1 MKPAIGI
8 MGGTFD
14 PVHYGHLRPA
24 IDVAQML
31 GLDHV
36 RLIPSAQPPHRDAPQ
51 ANSKQRFT
59 LLELAVKAAPELDVD
74 PRELSREGPSYT
86 IDTLQSLRADF
97 PEHPLYLL
105 LGTDAFLGL
114 SQWYK
119 WEELLNY
126 ANIAVMQRPEEELVI
141 PEAMQ
146 SWFDSHH
153 TDSVEP
159 TLNGKVL
166 TLPVTQLAISA
177 TQIRA
182 LFEQGQSPQYLLP
195 DSVIQLIEM
204 LGLYGAKSNG

>member
-8 MGGTFD
+8 LGGTFD

-24 IDVAQML
+24 IDVAQTL

-36 RLIPSAQPPHRDAPQ
+36 RLIPSAQPPHRDAPL
-51 ANSKQRFT
+51 ANAKQRAT
-59 LLELAVKAAPELDVD
+59 LLELAVKAAPELEVD
-74 PRELSREGPSYT
+74 TRELSREGPSYT
-86 IDTLQSLRADF
+86 IDTLRSLRDDF

-114 SQWYK
+114 SKWYQW
-119 WEELLNY
+119 EDLLNY
-126 ANIAVMQRPEEELVI
+126 ANIAVMQRPEEALSV
-141 PEAMQ
+141 PATMQ
-146 SWFDSHH
+146 GWFDTHY
-153 TDSVEP
+153 TDSIEP
-159 TLNGKVL
+159 SLNGKIL
-166 TLPVTQLAISA
+166 ALPVTQLAISA

-204 LGLYGAKSNG
+204 LGLYGHKANG